1 VKYRPGRCLL
11 RDLLVECGF
20 TQTML
25 ADKSGYDKSHISK
38 YVQGKQE
45 MTLGTAR
52 TFAQILNCTIDDL
65 YEWIPQE

>member
-1 VKYRPGRCLL
+1 
-11 RDLLVECGF
+11 
-20 TQTML
+20 ML